1 MGNPSTDVNI
11 EVPEQMQRVFNT
23 SSGIWEPLLMS
34 FYEEL
39 FPSLRGR
46 NTIDYTPWGGGEEG
60 GGDGGGN
67 MEIEES
73 REMNVSRPL
82 NQENEPFHPDKRGV
96 ADGRSSGT
104 GVTTDGFGVTG
115 GNYSDSPG
123 TTMGGKFS
131 GSDGAGTDGWTPGPM
146 GLLGDL
152 SRLIAQP
159 GEEFDEMGRMIKGL
173 DTGTADWDRAREIS
187 GQKVT
192 GEGLTDDPAYAA
204 ALDAYEKAVNP
215 GLETGASLLGLDRS
229 TVMDTADATARSQFV
244 LPMIQDF
251 MGREERGIDR
261 EMNAALGLGDRQYG
275 SQMDKIGQLFGLG
288 SYKRD
293 LTQQGYDAQ
302 RDDYLRRGA
311 FFENLLNVPF
321 QMAGNTFGTSSSQS
335 KF

>member
-23 SSGIWEPLLMS
+23 SAGIWEPLLGA
-34 FYEEL
+34 FYEQL
-39 FPSLRGR
+39 FPSLGGR
-46 NTIDYTPWGGGEEG
+46 TTTDHTPWGGTGEG
-60 GGDGGGN
+60 GVTHDGADDSRFEDDPNNKEPWNNKRGTSLPTYSGGLEGMPNDGGSDIIG
-67 MEIEES
+67 
-73 REMNVSRPL
+73 
-82 NQENEPFHPDKRGV
+82 DKFTG
-96 ADGRSSGT
+96 SGD
-104 GVTTDGFGVTG
+104 V
-115 GNYSDSPG
+115 
-123 TTMGGKFS
+123 
-131 GSDGAGTDGWTPGPM
+131 AGTDGWTPGSM

-215 GLETGASLLGLDRS
+215 GLETGAALLGLDRS